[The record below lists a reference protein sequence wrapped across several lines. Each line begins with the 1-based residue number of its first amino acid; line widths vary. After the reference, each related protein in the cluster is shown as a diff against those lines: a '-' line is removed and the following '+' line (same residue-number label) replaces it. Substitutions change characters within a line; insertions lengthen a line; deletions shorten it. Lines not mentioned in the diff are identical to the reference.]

1 MRAYTRHSER
11 GFTLVELMIVV
22 AIIGVLAALA
32 IIGVRNYLASSK
44 TAEAKDKI
52 GAITRAAVGAYERET
67 YLNELL
73 ADGATSAT
81 AMHVLCKSAL
91 TPVPS
96 SGVPKGTKVQP
107 NTQAGKDFQA
117 GDSQTGWPCLK
128 FTISDPVYYQF
139 NYVQGAGYTAISQV
153 NTGTGFEASAQ
164 GDLDG
169 NGIFSTFSRSGDV
182 RNSVVVLSTQVGV
195 QNEFE

>member
-1 MRAYTRHSER
+1 MRAYTRNSER

-32 IIGVRNYLASSK
+32 IIGVRNYLASAK

-52 GAITRAAVGAYERET
+52 GAIVRAATGAYERET
-67 YLNELL
+67 YSNELL

-81 AMHVLCKSAL
+81 AMHVLCTSA
-91 TPVPS
+91 TAAPGS
-96 SGVPKGTKVQP
+96 IPKGTKIQP

-117 GDSQTGWPCLK
+117 GSSTAGWPCLK

-139 NYVQGAGYTAISQV
+139 NYVQGSGYSTISSVSTA
-153 NTGTGFEASAQ
+153 TGFEAFAQ

-169 NGIFSTFSRSGDV
+169 NGTNSTFSRSGDI
-182 RNSVVVLSTQVGV
+182 RNGQVVLSTQVGV
-195 QNEFE
+195 LNEFE